1 VFDSGRASATKPS
14 RASRL
19 VACATPKTSATY
31 AVAVCFLVS
40 CKGQARSC
48 LTHVCRSERTD
59 LLFVHHSERIGHARR
74 RFVMLRYQAACI
86 IGSAGVEFEHQRR
99 AARHRRALY
108 RCAYMCSK
116 APFGARHVG
125 HLPFL
130 GRGNHERHPHRHAEA
145 AQSESRP
152 ETRSESDATQHN
164 NQLRMLS
171 ALFAVDGRIGTNSIE
186 LNVVGLKG
194 AAVPL
199 HVACCALRVA
209 CCMLHVECCALH
221 AARRRLSRTDLPSC
235 VLRMYSRSAAS
246 FAQLDA
252 GTPSPAFH
260 AK

>member
-1 VFDSGRASATKPS
+1 
-14 RASRL
+14 
-19 VACATPKTSATY
+19 
-31 AVAVCFLVS
+31 
-40 CKGQARSC
+40 
-48 LTHVCRSERTD
+48 
-59 LLFVHHSERIGHARR
+59 
-74 RFVMLRYQAACI
+74 M
-86 IGSAGVEFEHQRR
+86 
-99 AARHRRALY
+99 
-108 RCAYMCSK
+108 
-116 APFGARHVG
+116 G

-152 ETRSESDATQHN
+152 EIRSESDATQHN

-186 LNVVGLKG
+186 LNVVGPKRGCRPVARCMLC
-194 AAVPL
+194 AARCML
-199 HVACCALRVA
+199 HAACCALHVA
-209 CCMLHVECCALH
+209 CCALH